1 MKDSEASKASEAS
14 KSSQASYASIASPP
28 DFILPKI
35 SFRGS
40 ENRPRGAPRH
50 FRGDLGDPP
59 RNLGEPRRNN
69 NPVVAPL
76 GPKIC

>member
-28 DFILPKI
+28 DFIIPKI

-40 ENRPRGAPRH
+40 ENRPRGAPRY

-59 RNLGEPRRNN
+59 RNLGEPRNN
-69 NPVVAPL
+69 NQGGVAPL
-76 GPKIC
+76 GLKIC